1 MKILSC
7 IFVIIGA
14 IVGAGFASG
23 KEIYTFFFIYGKCG
37 ILGIILSTCIIGYAI
52 YKTLTIINKYNI
64 KHYDELLDTIIGKIS
79 LKNIDLKIIL
89 NFIINV
95 FLLITFFVMC
105 AGFAAYFKQELG
117 INEII
122 SGLLIS
128 IFCYLLL
135 NKNIKGVLILNSI
148 LIPSIIIILVVL
160 GFKCFYIEEIKEIGV
175 GSLGYTSAILYSSY
189 NSITLISIL
198 MPMKGYI
205 KTKKDI
211 FKIAII
217 CTLIMII
224 LSGIIFTLLL
234 TINEDISK
242 IELPAVY
249 AAGNLG
255 RVYKYLY
262 GIIILGAI
270 VTTAISSAYG
280 FLNNICKTKKTYKK
294 INFLICFGAIF
305 VSLFGFSNLV
315 NSLYPVF
322 GILGL
327 IQLLIILKAK

>member
-23 KEIYTFFFIYGKCG
+23 KEIYTFFFIHGKYG

-64 KHYDELLDTIIGKIS
+64 KHYDELLDVIIGKVNF
-79 LKNIDLKIIL
+79 KNIDLKIIL

-95 FLLITFFVMC
+95 FLLVTFFVMC
-105 AGFAAYFKQELG
+105 AGFTAYFKQEFE

-128 IFCYLLL
+128 VFCYFLL
-135 NKNIKGVLILNSI
+135 NKNIKGVLVLNSI

-160 GFKCFYIEEIKEIGV
+160 GVKCFHIEEIKEIGV
-175 GSLGYTSAILYSSY
+175 GSFGYISAILYASY

-198 MPMKGYI
+198 MPMKEYI

-211 FKIAII
+211 FKIAVI
-217 CTLIMII
+217 CTLVMII
-224 LSGIIFTLLL
+224 LSGIVFILLL
-234 TINEDISK
+234 TIDENISK

-255 RVYKYLY
+255 ATYKYLY

-270 VTTAISSAYG
+270 ITTAISSAYG
-280 FLNNICKTKKTYKK
+280 FLNNICKTKESYKK